1 MQNLQGE
8 IKENEA
14 KIEANTGGYK
24 NESEAVK
31 GRISRD
37 IEKIKTI
44 YTIKQRNMLNPIQNT
59 KKPGWFS
66 EPKNLATTIIGL
78 SLFAGLAYGFLTY
91 VLPWLITVTW
101 NLVNLVIGGVIL
113 GFLLMIVTNKKFWR
127 ALKYFSEFI
136 ANYTIGIAI
145 ELNPFNILQAK
156 IEQGYKD
163 RETLYQ
169 QAAKLKGKQSELV
182 DKLTD
187 KEKELQ
193 LNIQKV
199 KILQAEQ
206 GKNSR
211 QVDLYAN
218 NVLRCREYIDNVT
231 PIVGDLNK
239 LVKFADAAYEESG
252 IMLEDAKLDLEA
264 KKDLYYSVT
273 TGLSAVTSAMK
284 AFKGDDE
291 LNQDAE
297 KALAILKVQI
307 GEKIGHI
314 KSAIDVTS
322 RFMDDK
328 VLEDKAK
335 SAQAIELINQF
346 NMDSDFNYTQ
356 NALDKNANSGRLKG
370 INTPDRYRG
379 LCGLI
384 VRQVDRES

>member
-1 MQNLQGE
+1 M
-8 IKENEA
+8 I
-14 KIEANTGGYK
+14 NT
-24 NESEAVK
+24 
-31 GRISRD
+31 
-37 IEKIKTI
+37 
-44 YTIKQRNMLNPIQNT
+44 IQT
-59 KKPGWFS
+59 KKTKWFA
-66 EPKNLATTIIGL
+66 EPKNVATTIVGVTFL
-78 SLFAGLAYGFLTY
+78 GALTFLFLTF

-101 NLVNLVIGGVIL
+101 NLVNLVIGGVVL
-113 GFLLMIVTNKKFWR
+113 GFLLMIITNKKFWR

-136 ANYTIGIAI
+136 ANYTIGLAI
-145 ELNPFNILQAK
+145 ELNPFNILQLK
-156 IEQGYKD
+156 IEQGYED
-163 RETLYQ
+163 RNTLYQ
-169 QAAKLKGKQSELV
+169 QSAKLKGKQSELM
-182 DKLTD
+182 DKLQS

-199 KILQAEQ
+199 KILQQEK
-206 GKNSR
+206 GNTR
-211 QVDLYAN
+211 QADLYAN

-239 LVKFADAAYEESG
+239 LIQFSEAAYEESG

-297 KALAILKVQI
+297 KALAILKEQI

-346 NMDSDFNYTQ
+346 DMHKDFNYT
-356 NALDKNANSGRLKG
+356 NKTLGVDAGNLKDVN
-370 INTPDRYRG
+370 ISDRYRG
-379 LCGLI
+379 LL
-384 VRQVDRES
+384 E

>member
-1 MQNLQGE
+1 MINA
-8 IKENEA
+8 IEN
-14 KIEANTGGYK
+14 
-24 NESEAVK
+24 V
-31 GRISRD
+31 
-37 IEKIKTI
+37 
-44 YTIKQRNMLNPIQNT
+44 

-66 EPKNLATTIIGL
+66 EPKNIATTIIGL
-78 SLFAGLAYGFLTY
+78 SLFAGLAYGFTVY

-101 NLVNLVIGGVIL
+101 NLINLIIGGAVL
-113 GFLLMIVTNKKFWR
+113 GFLLMIVTNRKFWR
-127 ALKYFSEFI
+127 AIRYFSEFI

-145 ELNPFNILQAK
+145 ELNPFNILQMK

-163 RETLYQ
+163 RNTLFQ
-169 QAAKLKGKQSELV
+169 QSAKLKGKQSELM

-193 LNIQKV
+193 LNAQKV
-199 KILQAEQ
+199 KILQQE
-206 GKNSR
+206 KTNPR
-211 QVDLYAN
+211 QIDLYAN
-218 NVLRCREYIDNVT
+218 NILRCREYIDNVS

-239 LVKFADAAYEESG
+239 LIKFSETAYDESG

-297 KALAILKVQI
+297 KALAILKQQI

-314 KSAIDVTS
+314 KSAIDVTQ

-335 SAQAIELINQF
+335 SAQAIELINRF
-346 NMDSDFNYTQ
+346 NLDTDFNYTKD
-356 NALDKNANSGRLKG
+356 ALNTNSDNGKLKG
-370 INTPDRYRG
+370 VSITDRYRR
-379 LCGLI
+379 LL
-384 VRQVDRES
+384 D

>member
-1 MQNLQGE
+1 MINAL
-8 IKENEA
+8 
-14 KIEANTGGYK
+14 TTTT
-24 NESEAVK
+24 
-31 GRISRD
+31 
-37 IEKIKTI
+37 KT
-44 YTIKQRNMLNPIQNT
+44 
-59 KKPGWFS
+59 PGWFS
-66 EPKNLATTIIGL
+66 EPKNVATTIIAL
-78 SLFAGLAYGFLTY
+78 SLFAGLAYGFVTF

-101 NLVNLVIGGVIL
+101 NMINLIIGGAIL

-127 ALKYFSEFI
+127 GLKYFSEFI

-145 ELNPFNILQAK
+145 ELNPFAILQAK
-156 IEQGYKD
+156 IEQGYMD
-163 RETLYQ
+163 RNTLYRQ
-169 QAAKLKGKQSELV
+169 SAKLKGKQSELM
-182 DKLTD
+182 DKLKT

-199 KILQAEQ
+199 KILQTE
-206 GKNSR
+206 GRNKR
-211 QVDLYAN
+211 QIDLYAN
-218 NVLRCREYIDNVT
+218 SVIRCREYIDNVT
-231 PIVGDLNK
+231 PIVTDLNK
-239 LVKFADAAYEESG
+239 LILFADAAFDESG

-322 RFMDDK
+322 KFMDDK

-335 SAQAIELINQF
+335 SAQLVDMINNF
-346 NMDSDFNYTQ
+346 DVHEDFNYTTS
-356 NALDKNANSGRLKG
+356 ALSKDNGKLKDVKM
-370 INTPDRYRG
+370 NNRYSS
-379 LCGLI
+379 LL
-384 VRQVDRES
+384 D